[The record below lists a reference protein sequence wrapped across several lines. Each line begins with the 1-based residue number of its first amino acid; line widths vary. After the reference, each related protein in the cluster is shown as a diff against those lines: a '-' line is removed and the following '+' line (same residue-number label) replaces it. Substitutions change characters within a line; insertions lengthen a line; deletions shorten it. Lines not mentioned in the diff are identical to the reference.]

1 MVVLRPPSPAG
12 MRWLVLA
19 LTLGTARA
27 FTPRADLRL
36 NRFTLATTMPLV
48 ARRPVCSEHNVPGFF
63 SSIFGPLV
71 TGTPESGRTVTEE
84 FSHGLNE
91 SSRTFAEVFTHGL
104 TEPSRLQG
112 SEAAGIF
119 TRGLVGTPE
128 SGRTVAEELSHGL
141 NESSR
146 TFAERLTE
154 PSRLQGSEAA
164 GIVTRSATGMGLILI
179 ALGHPMGG
187 LDPGLAR
194 SAVRLVLG
202 SLGSYR
208 VVCKASAPLPPPS
221 LAPRPFPRP
230 SRSPALLPSRSTP
243 FLLPSRSTPTPR
255 PSPPALLPTPLTS
268 PNPLVT
274 GPSTPTTPPRSPHCS
289 LVRSKA

>member
-27 FTPRADLRL
+27 FTPRADH
-36 NRFTLATTMPLV
+36 RFTRATTRRLV
-48 ARRPVCSEHNVPGFF
+48 ARRPACSEHNVPGFF

-71 TGTPESGRTVTEE
+71 TGTPESGRTVAEE
-84 FSHGLNE
+84 FSHGLNESSRTFAEEFSQGLNE

-104 TEPSRLQG
+104 
-112 SEAAGIF
+112 
-119 TRGLVGTPE
+119 
-128 SGRTVAEELSHGL
+128 

-146 TFAERLTE
+146 TFAESLTE
-154 PSRLQGSEAA
+154 PSRLRGSEAA
-164 GIVTRSATGMGLILI
+164 GIFTRSATGMGLILI

>member
-112 SEAAGIF
+112 SEAAGI
-119 TRGLVGTPE
+119 
-128 SGRTVAEELSHGL
+128 
-141 NESSR
+141 
-146 TFAERLTE
+146 
-154 PSRLQGSEAA
+154 
-164 GIVTRSATGMGLILI
+164 VTRSATGMGLILI

-230 SRSPALLPSRSTP
+230 SRFPALLPSRSTP

>member
-27 FTPRADLRL
+27 FTPRADH
-36 NRFTLATTMPLV
+36 RFTRATTRRLV
-48 ARRPVCSEHNVPGFF
+48 ARRPACSEHNYPGFF

-71 TGTPESGRTVTEE
+71 TGTPESGRTVAEE
-84 FSHGLNE
+84 FSHGLNESSRTFAHGLNE

-119 TRGLVGTPE
+119 
-128 SGRTVAEELSHGL
+128 
-141 NESSR
+141 
-146 TFAERLTE
+146 
-154 PSRLQGSEAA
+154 
-164 GIVTRSATGMGLILI
+164 TRSATGMGLILI

>member
-1 MVVLRPPSPAG
+1 MVVLRTPSPAG

-27 FTPRADLRL
+27 FTPRADF
-36 NRFTLATTMPLV
+36 RFTRRRATTMPLV
-48 ARRPVCSEHNVPGFF
+48 ARRPTCSEHNVPGFF

-71 TGTPESGRTVTEE
+71 TGTPESGRTVAEE
-84 FSHGLNE
+84 FSHGLNESSRTFAEEFSQGLNE

-104 TEPSRLQG
+104 NESSRTFAESFTEPSRLQG
-112 SEAAGIF
+112 SEAAKIF
-119 TRGLVGTPE
+119 TRSAT
-128 SGRTVAEELSHGL
+128 
-141 NESSR
+141 
-146 TFAERLTE
+146 
-154 PSRLQGSEAA
+154 EAA
-164 GIVTRSATGMGLILI
+164 GIFTRSATGMGLILI

-230 SRSPALLPSRSTP
+230 SRFPALLPSRSTP

-289 LVRSKA
+289 LVRSKQA